1 MIRRVTGTRISI
13 ALSLVAFAAGCAPPP
28 DAEQALREWVER
40 GEAAANRED
49 RRELVSMISPAYADG
64 RGNDREEIDRV
75 LRLIFLQ
82 QEDVTVVTTIEEINV
97 YGETAADMLLT
108 TAVAGFDDSRF
119 GFSADV
125 VRFQFALEHD
135 GEDWLLMDA
144 RWGELGGELN

>member
-1 MIRRVTGTRISI
+1 MIRRVTGTRIAI
-13 ALSLVAFAAGCAPPP
+13 ALSLVAIAAGCAPPP

-64 RGNDREEIDRV
+64 RGNDREEINRV

-125 VRFQFALEHD
+125 VRFQFELEHD
-135 GEDWLLMDA
+135 GEDWLLMGA